1 MNEFLSRL
9 IASVVF
15 TSLNSSS
22 SLTILGDY
30 CLPSFILL
38 CRLVFFD
45 NSAFPWRYGSI
56 KGSKTSLTKSNWP
69 SAFYDTPAKWL
80 CNSEIENIE
89 NDLSEI
95 IKEAKGKEP
104 KPIPA
109 TSLKKKDVQ
118 ELFGTEHSKT
128 MDVSWADVSTS
139 DFQKPKL
146 LGKMLHP
153 LMISVS
159 DRDSRRGTGYFR
171 KDPEELHQ

>member
-1 MNEFLSRL
+1 MTLWIHQRVKNL
-9 IASVVF
+9 
-15 TSLNSSS
+15 LNKVK
-22 SLTILGDY
+22 LAIRVL
-30 CLPSFILL
+30 
-38 CRLVFFD
+38 
-45 NSAFPWRYGSI
+45 RYPGQV
-56 KGSKTSLTKSNWP
+56 T
-69 SAFYDTPAKWL
+69 
-80 CNSEIENIE
+80 NSEIENIE